1 MYKQSLAALFVM
13 ATLAGCASTK
23 VQNPVN
29 YITFRN
35 EPLVKDVEKGMS
47 QQEVLRIGGTPSGT
61 QKRLMKPGS
70 CNSYILNKDG
80 QQQPFYVSFDG
91 SGKVDGSGFL
101 SCSELD
107 RHERDARPDG
117 STPRFLTE
125 AGRLRSGP
133 GQCLNQFGL
142 AHRRTTA
149 DVALARQLHQFLAG
163 HLAHRSA
170 ALTFAT
176 ARRAAVGR
184 SP

>member
-101 SCSELD
+101 SCSEL
-107 RHERDARPDG
+107 EP
-117 STPRFLTE
+117 PR
-125 AGRLRSGP
+125 
-133 GQCLNQFGL
+133 
-142 AHRRTTA
+142 
-149 DVALARQLHQFLAG
+149 
-163 HLAHRSA
+163 
-170 ALTFAT
+170 
-176 ARRAAVGR
+176 ARRR
-184 SP
+184 P

>member
-80 QQQPFYVSFDG
+80 QQQPFNVSFDG

-107 RHERDARPDG
+107 RHERDARP
-117 STPRFLTE
+117 
-125 AGRLRSGP
+125 
-133 GQCLNQFGL
+133 
-142 AHRRTTA
+142 
-149 DVALARQLHQFLAG
+149 
-163 HLAHRSA
+163 
-170 ALTFAT
+170 
-176 ARRAAVGR
+176 
-184 SP
+184 

>member
-101 SCSELD
+101 SSAL
-107 RHERDARPDG
+107 RIVER
-117 STPRFLTE
+117 PRMSRLRASCINSSRVISLTE
-125 AGRLRSGP
+125 VLP
-133 GQCLNQFGL
+133 
-142 AHRRTTA
+142 
-149 DVALARQLHQFLAG
+149 
-163 HLAHRSA
+163 
-170 ALTFAT
+170 
-176 ARRAAVGR
+176 
-184 SP
+184 